1 MTCTGEIEK
10 SKKGALS
17 GVKILDLTRVLAG
30 PFCTMMLADMGA
42 EVIKIEEPQKGDDTR
57 HYPPFLPDGFSA
69 YFGNLN
75 RNKRSLAL
83 DLKNPEG
90 AALFRELA
98 KTADVV
104 IENYKPGTMK
114 KLGISYDELKALNPM
129 LVYASIS
136 GFGQYGRYRDR
147 PGYDII
153 GQAVGGLMSVSGW
166 PDSPPTRSGTA
177 MGDVLAGLNCCIG
190 ILAALQAR
198 SVTGQGQSVDVS
210 LVDGVVSAMETI
222 VEIYLVEGRVPG
234 RIGNRYEFI
243 APYDSFEAR
252 DGWVVIACGNDAVW
266 KRFCEAIHR
275 TDLLE
280 NPDFGSNASRVTHHA
295 VLKEAVETWTR
306 ARDIEEIV
314 GYLTDR
320 SIPCAPI
327 NTVDRIVND
336 PHIAV
341 DREMFIDTE
350 TPGGTAMKAVAS
362 PIKFSDTRAT
372 LRLRPPELGEH
383 SSEILRDH
391 LGLSKDEIARI
402 RESGALGNRETK
414 EGQRI

>member
-1 MTCTGEIEK
+1 MTCTDD
-10 SKKGALS
+10 KKNKKTNRGALD

-30 PFCTMMLADMGA
+30 HFCTMLLADMGA
-42 EVIKIEEPQKGDDTR
+42 EVLKVEEPKRGDDTR

-75 RNKRSLAL
+75 RNKKSIAL
-83 DLKNPEG
+83 DLKNPAG
-90 AALFRELA
+90 LSLFRELA
-98 KTADVV
+98 KGADVV

-114 KLGISYDELKALNPM
+114 KLGISYEELKLLNPR

-190 ILAALQAR
+190 ILAALQGRAL
-198 SVTGQGQSVDVS
+198 TGEGQSVDVS

-243 APYDSFEAR
+243 APYDSFRAR

-266 KRFCEAIHR
+266 QRFCEAIER
-275 TDLLE
+275 RDLLE
-280 NPDFGSNASRVTHHA
+280 NPDFGSNASRVEHHA
-295 VLKEAVETWTR
+295 VLKEAVEAWTR
-306 ARDIEEIV
+306 ARDIEEVV
-314 GYLTDR
+314 GYLTQHN
-320 SIPCAPI
+320 IPCAPI
-327 NTVDRIVND
+327 NTVDRIVSD

-350 TPGGTAMKAVAS
+350 TPGGTPMKAVAS
-362 PIKFSDTRAT
+362 PIKFSDTGTA
-372 LRLRPPELGEH
+372 LRRRPPALGEH
-383 SSEILRDH
+383 GAEILREH
-391 LGLSKDEIARI
+391 LRLSEEEIERI
-402 RESGALGNRETK
+402 RGSGALGGRT
-414 EGQRI
+414 